1 MKQRKNKRHNPVQ
14 YRNNVGRMEALEP
27 RLLMYSAA
35 GGVWPKPELLTVSF
49 MPDGTDIGGTPS
61 GLFAKM
67 NSVTTQATWQLEIL
81 KGLQDWAAASNVNFA
96 VVSDDGSPWGSC
108 GGSGTDCNIQ
118 GDANFGDIRIGALNL
133 GTSLGIGLMPPSVNQ
148 DTTAGDFFF
157 NTTTAWKVG
166 ATYDIH
172 TMAAHEAGHGI
183 GVGHSTTSSAI
194 MYATY
199 NTVKSALASDDKSG
213 GQALYSGVRKNDAFD
228 TTASNG
234 GTSSATVIT
243 SYIDSNK
250 QINLT
255 GLDITTTSD
264 IDYLKFT
271 VPSGAASS
279 MTIKMQSTGF
289 SLLAPKLMLYNSSG
303 KLISGKSVT
312 GAYHSTVTLTQPI
325 SAGQVYY
332 IVTDGA
338 DSTVFGTGKY
348 GIQVNMG
355 TAALPTLSKPITTTA
370 VSGSGGTSM
379 SYSSEETCGAGLPPG
394 LAKKVCDGT
403 ASYYSTEPHSHG
415 DVDLG
420 HATVET
426 IDASHGS
433 HASDDSFEVE
443 RPRGRKSR
451 HVDVAMFARSVMPA
465 QNTTLPAADSY
476 DDVWEL
482 DPVDVVRPKFDLV
495 CDLAGRFT

>member
-1 MKQRKNKRHNPVQ
+1 MKQRKNKRQTPVQ
-14 YRNNVGRMEALEP
+14 SRNNVGRMETLEP

-35 GGVWPKPELLTVSF
+35 GGVWSKPELLTVSF
-49 MPDGTDIGGTPS
+49 MPDGTDIGGVPS

-67 NSVTTQATWQLEIL
+67 NTVTTQATWQKEIL
-81 KGLQDWAAASNVNFA
+81 KGLQDWAANTNINFA

-108 GGSGTDCNIQ
+108 GNTGTDCNIQ

-166 ATYDIH
+166 SSYDIH

-183 GVGHSTTSSAI
+183 GVGHSTSTSAI
-194 MYATY
+194 MYSAY
-199 NTVKSALASDDKSG
+199 NTVKSALTTDDKSG
-213 GQALYSGVRKNDAFD
+213 VQALYSGVRKSDAFD
-228 TTASNG
+228 TAKSNSS
-234 GTSSATVIT
+234 TSNATLIT

-264 IDYLKFT
+264 VDYLKFT

-279 MTIKMQSTGF
+279 MTINMQSTGF

-312 GAYHSTVTLTQPI
+312 GAYHSTVTLTQSI

-332 IVTDGA
+332 IVADGA

-355 TAALPTLSKPITTTA
+355 TAPLPTLSKPITTTA

-379 SYSSEETCGAGLPPG
+379 SLEETCGAGLPPG
-394 LAKKVCDGT
+394 LQKKLCDGT
-403 ASYYSTEPHSHG
+403 ASYYSTEPGDHG
-415 DVDLG
+415 HDDFG
-420 HATVET
+420 HAAVGTVH
-426 IDASHGS
+426 ASHGG
-433 HASDDSFEVE
+433 HASDDSAEGE
-443 RPRGRKSR
+443 RPHGRRLR
-451 HVDVAMFARSVMPA
+451 HGNDVVVIA
-465 QNTTLPAADSY
+465 QAAASSAEAAPSPSLGSY
-476 DDVWEL
+476 DDVWEFN
-482 DPVDVVRPKFDLV
+482 PVDVVRPKFDLV
-495 CDLAGRFT
+495 CDLAGRFV